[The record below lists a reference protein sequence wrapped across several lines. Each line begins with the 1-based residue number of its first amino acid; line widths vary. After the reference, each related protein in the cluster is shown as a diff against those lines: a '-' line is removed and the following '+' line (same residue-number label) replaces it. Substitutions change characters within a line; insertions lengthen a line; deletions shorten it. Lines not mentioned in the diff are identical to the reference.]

1 MNVFYVLKK
10 SLCVVDF
17 IVLFNEFLLDVLLKV
32 LSNNRN
38 VFDFDL
44 LCVLLSRDVDI
55 LPLILEESIKI
66 LFLLWKNLSVKLLN
80 ITNNYYILY
89 YICVHLQTSTLIIQ
103 KTDKKNCQNDDN
115 HYFITYL

>member
-55 LPLILEESIKI
+55 LPLILEESIKT

-80 ITNNYYILY
+80 ITNNYYILD
-89 YICVHLQTSTLIIQ
+89 YIYIHLQTSTLIIH